1 MSHLGPRIYLAI
13 HLVSFAVSCVLGPLR
28 GHDVAISALG
38 GLALGPLNLLL
49 LLLLPPRRRPG
60 KCPACAAPLPPGAA
74 RCERCGRPASPLPPA
89 AADPGR

>member
-13 HLVSFAVSCVLGPLR
+13 HLASFALSCVLGPLR
-28 GHDVAISALG
+28 GHDLAISALG

-60 KCPACAAPLPPGAA
+60 KCPSCGAPLAQGGAL
-74 RCERCGRPASPLPPA
+74 CERCGRAPSPPTPP
-89 AADPGR
+89 